1 MTTVSVWPWD
11 IQKKRH
17 FPCLILFKAS
27 LRHGVP
33 ILFQRRWRNVKA
45 AAPNLNLLRAVLHHG
60 LLPWERCWIKM
71 GTVSRLW
78 FPKRGE
84 KSPTPRDTH
93 HTHISYVITW
103 HLGQSNQSFLSRPV
117 KPPYIRSLR
126 RQDLLV
132 GTYSWS
138 AASKAKL
145 HVLGGEVSR

>member
-17 FPCLILFKAS
+17 FPCLIFFKAS

-45 AAPNLNLLRAVLHHG
+45 AAPNLNLLRAVFHHG
-60 LLPWERCWIKM
+60 LLPWRRCWIKM
-71 GTVSRLW
+71 GIPFVVS
-78 FPKRGE
+78 
-84 KSPTPRDTH
+84 KSGWEVANPPTH
-93 HTHISYVITW
+93 ASHTHTICYVITW
-103 HLGQSNQSFLSRPV
+103 RLGQSNQSFLSRPV